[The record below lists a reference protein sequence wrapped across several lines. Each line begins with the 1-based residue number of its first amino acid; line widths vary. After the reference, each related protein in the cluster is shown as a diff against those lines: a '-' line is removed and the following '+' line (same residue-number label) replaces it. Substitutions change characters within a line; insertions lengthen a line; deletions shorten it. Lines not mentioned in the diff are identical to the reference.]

1 MKGQY
6 RARASGTGKHE
17 CRKRHDEKHP
27 THARCIGLRAGGA
40 CRLARSTRVSL
51 IKRYWIRGGVVILSV
66 PEKLKV
72 VKLRENLSAP
82 ALIEHAIARGEGV
95 LGADGQL
102 IVDTRP
108 HTGRSP
114 KDKFFVREPSSEEH
128 IDWSDVNQAIDPERF
143 EALWERVAAYLSER
157 EAYSFDCYVGADER
171 YRVPLRVYTELAWH
185 NLFARHL
192 FITPEQPDED
202 FVPEFTVVD
211 AALFEADPER
221 DGTRS
226 STFVLVNFARR
237 IILIGGTRYAGEIKK
252 SVFTVMNYLL
262 PLRDTLPMHC
272 SANAGKD
279 GDVAILF
286 GLSGTGKTTLSSD
299 SRRPLIGDDEHGW
312 SADGV
317 FNFEGGCYAKVIR
330 LSATAEPEIWA
341 ATNHFETVLE
351 NVVYDERTRALDV
364 DSDAKTENTR
374 SAYPLSF
381 IPNVVPSSQGGHPKT
396 IIMLT
401 ADAFGVLP
409 PIAKLSREQAMYHFL
424 SGYTA
429 KVAGTERGVSEPQ
442 ATFSTCFGAPFM
454 VHHPTVYA
462 RLLGRK
468 IEEHDVECWLVNTGW
483 TGGPYGVGH
492 RMAIAHTRAMV
503 NAAIEG
509 RIPSNYQTEP
519 FFGLMIPKTVPNVP
533 DEVLNPRNAWSDT
546 PAYDEQARKLS
557 QLFFDNFK
565 RFVDHVSAPVNAVA
579 IRPLARS

>member
-1 MKGQY
+1 M
-6 RARASGTGKHE
+6 
-17 CRKRHDEKHP
+17 
-27 THARCIGLRAGGA
+27 A
-40 CRLARSTRVSL
+40 CRAPLCRVGKIRPVLTR
-51 IKRYWIRGGVVILSV
+51 RFGILSL

-72 VKLRENLSAP
+72 VKLWENLSA
-82 ALIEHAIARGEGV
+82 ATLIEHAIARGEGV
-95 LGADGQL
+95 LGAAGQL

-114 KDKFFVREPSSEEH
+114 KDKFFVREPSSEHH
-128 IDWSDVNQAIDPERF
+128 IDWSDSNQAIDPERF
-143 EALWERVAAYLSER
+143 DALFERVAAYLSER
-157 EAYSFDCYVGADER
+157 EVYSLDCYVGADER

-192 FITPEQPDED
+192 FITPERPVAD

-211 AALFEADPER
+211 AALFQADPER
-221 DGTRS
+221 EGTRTG
-226 STFVLVNFARR
+226 TFILVNFARR

-262 PLRDTLPMHC
+262 PLRETLPMHC
-272 SANAGKD
+272 SANAGRD

-299 SRRPLIGDDEHGW
+299 PHRPLIGDDEHGW

-330 LSATAEPEIWA
+330 LSPTAEPEIWA
-341 ATNHFETVLE
+341 ATNHFSTVLE
-351 NVVYDERTRALDV
+351 NVVYDEATRTLDV

-374 SAYPLSF
+374 SAYPLEF
-381 IPNVVPSSQGGHPKT
+381 IPNIVPSSRGGHPKT

-409 PIAKLSREQAMYHFL
+409 PIATLSREQAMYHFL

-429 KVAGTERGVSEPQ
+429 KVAGTERGISEPQ

-468 IEEHDVECWLVNTGW
+468 IEEHDVACWLVNTGW

-492 RMAIAHTRAMV
+492 RMSIAHTRAMV

-509 RIPSNYQTEP
+509 RIPNDYEAER
-519 FFGLMIPKTVPNVP
+519 FFGLMIPKHVPGVP
-533 DEVLNPRNAWSDT
+533 SEVLNPRNAWSDKA
-546 PAYDEQARKLS
+546 AYDEQARKLS

-565 RFVDHVSAPVNAVA
+565 RFEMHVMDSVNAVA

>member
-1 MKGQY
+1 M
-6 RARASGTGKHE
+6 
-17 CRKRHDEKHP
+17 
-27 THARCIGLRAGGA
+27 
-40 CRLARSTRVSL
+40 RLALDADAKRGLQARRLQAEKDARHSL
-51 IKRYWIRGGVVILSV
+51 KEEDGILSV
-66 PEKLKV
+66 PAKLKV
-72 VKLRENLSAP
+72 GKLFENLSAP
-82 ALIEHAIARGEGV
+82 TLIEHAIARGEGV
-95 LGADGQL
+95 LGVDGQL

-114 KDKFFVREPSSEEH
+114 KDKFFVREPSSEHH
-128 IDWSDVNQAIDPERF
+128 IDWSEANQPIDASRF
-143 EALWERVAAYLSER
+143 DALWDRVAAYLSER
-157 EAYSFDCYVGADER
+157 EAYSLDCYVGADER
-171 YRVPLRVYTELAWH
+171 YRVPLRVYTELAWQS
-185 NLFARHL
+185 LFARHL
-192 FITPEQPDED
+192 FITPERPEAD

-211 AALFEADPER
+211 AALFSADPAR
-221 DGTRS
+221 DGTRT
-226 STFVLVNFARR
+226 STFILVNFDRR

-272 SANAGKD
+272 SANVGQKD
-279 GDVAILF
+279 DVAILF

-330 LSATAEPEIWA
+330 LSPTAEPEIWA
-341 ATNHFETVLE
+341 ATNRFSTVLE
-351 NVVYDERTRALDV
+351 NVAYDENTRVLDV

-374 SAYPLSF
+374 AAYPLAF
-381 IPNVVPSSQGGHPKT
+381 IPNVVPSSKAGHPKT
-396 IIMLT
+396 IVMLT

-409 PIAKLSREQAMYHFL
+409 PIAKLSRDQAIYHFL

-429 KVAGTERGVSEPQ
+429 KVAGTERGISEPQ

-468 IEEHDVECWLVNTGW
+468 IDEHDVECWLVNTGW

-509 RIPSNYQTEP
+509 RIPNEFEAEP
-519 FFGLMIPKTVPNVP
+519 FFGLMIPKSVP
-533 DEVLNPRNAWSDT
+533 DVPGDVLNPRNAWADAS
-546 PAYDEQARKLS
+546 AYDEQARKLA

-565 RFVDHVSAPVNAVA
+565 RFDSHVSPSVAAVA